1 MNLKKHLIII
11 GILGCTA
18 VILGAFGAHMLKE
31 MIPAKSLLSY
41 KTGILYHFIHTI
53 SSLCVLIIALH
64 FNEKS
69 LIRAFWLFVIGVVL
83 FSGSIYILSLKSI
96 FGLNNLKL
104 IGALTPIGG
113 IFFILGWLQIIYSST
128 KIKFQS

>member
-1 MNLKKHLIII
+1 MNLKKHFVTI

-18 VILGAFGAHMLKE
+18 VVLGAFGAHTLKE
-31 MIPAKSLLSY
+31 MIPEKSLLSY
-41 KTGILYHFIHTI
+41 KTGILYHFIHT
-53 SSLCVLIIALH
+53 LCGLIVLIMASY

-69 LIRAFWLFVIGVVL
+69 FIRAFWLFVTGVFL
-83 FSGSIYILSLKSI
+83 FSGSIYILSLKSV
-96 FGLNNLKL
+96 FGLYNLNL

-128 KIKFQS
+128 KIKFQT

>member
-1 MNLKKHLIII
+1 MNLKKHFAII
-11 GILGCTA
+11 GILGCTG

-31 MIPAKSLLSY
+31 MISTQSLLSY

-53 SSLCVLIIALH
+53 SSFCVLIMALH

-69 LIRAFWLFVIGVVL
+69 LIKAFWMFVIGICL
-83 FSGSIYILSLKSI
+83 FSGSIYILSLKSV

-128 KIKFQS
+128 QIKFQT